1 MESVFKALSK
11 EYNSVKNNQDDNVAE
26 KRELLEEIVKYV
38 NSMEWL
44 KREKTKEKILFYIK
58 SGYDYDALCKEFGIT
73 YEAAKNAVKWASKQ
87 LKSKIGRTTVQLIRF
102 GYLEEARIAFYVG
115 IGKISRDNLF
125 VSELNAILPESKY
138 SAIYNLQDCIA
149 ELALLRKMSLAY
161 LDKYAEGVD
170 SSKLAYLLSLIEGDS
185 RKATWL
191 RPYIINMIQGYTKLE
206 DLLAMEEKIK
216 KEKYLY

>member
-58 SGYDYDALCKEFGIT
+58 SGYDYEALCKEFNIT

-87 LKSKIGRTTVQLIRF
+87 LKAKIGRNTVQLTRF
-102 GYLEEARIAFYVG
+102 GYIEEARVAFYVG
-115 IGKISRDNLF
+115 IGKISRENLF
-125 VSELNAILPESKY
+125 VSDLNGILPEGKY
-138 SAIYNLQDCIA
+138 SAIYNLQDCVA
-149 ELALLRKMSLAY
+149 ELALLRRMSLAY
-161 LDKYAEGVD
+161 LKKYADKVD
-170 SSKLAYLLSLIEGDS
+170 IKKMAYLLSLIEGES

-191 RPYIINMIQGYTKLE
+191 RPYIINMIQGYTTLE
-206 DLLAMEEKIK
+206 DLLGMEEKIK

>member
-1 MESVFKALSK
+1 MESIFKSLSK
-11 EYNSVKNNQDDNVAE
+11 EHNSVKNNPDEAVAA
-26 KRELLEEIVKYV
+26 KRELLEEIVEYV
-38 NSMEWL
+38 NSLSWL
-44 KREKTKEKILFYIK
+44 SRAKTKDKVRFFIK
-58 SGYDYDALCKEFGIT
+58 SGYDYEALCKEFGIT
-73 YEAAKNAVKWASKQ
+73 YESAKNAMKWASKQ
-87 LKSKIGRTTVQLIRF
+87 LKAKIGRNTIQLIKF
-102 GYLEEARIAFYVG
+102 GYIEEARIAFYVG

-125 VSELNAILPESKY
+125 VSELNGILPESKY

>member
-1 MESVFKALSK
+1 MESIFKALSK
-11 EYNSVKNNQDDNVAE
+11 EYNSVKDNPDAAVAE

-38 NSMEWL
+38 NSMTWL
-44 KREKTKEKILFYIK
+44 SRKATKEKISFYIK
-58 SGYDYDALCKEFGIT
+58 SGYDYGALCEEFNIT

-87 LKSKIGRTTVQLIRF
+87 LKAKIGRNTVQLIKF
-102 GYLEEARIAFYVG
+102 GYIEEARVAFYVG

-125 VSELNAILPESKY
+125 ISELNDILPESKY

-161 LDKYAEGVD
+161 LKKYSDKID
-170 SSKLAYLLSLIEGDS
+170 NKKMAYLLSLIEGES

-191 RPYIINMIQGYTKLE
+191 RPYVINMVQGYIKLE
-206 DLLAMEEKIK
+206 ALLEIEEKIK

>member
-1 MESVFKALSK
+1 MESIFKSLSK
-11 EYNSVKNNQDDNVAE
+11 EHNSVKNNPDKAVAV
-26 KRELLEEIVKYV
+26 KRELLEEIVEYV
-38 NSMEWL
+38 NSLSWL
-44 KREKTKEKILFYIK
+44 SRTKTKDKVRFFIK
-58 SGYDYDALCKEFGIT
+58 SGYDYEALCKEFGIT
-73 YEAAKNAVKWASKQ
+73 YESAKNAIKWASKQ
-87 LKSKIGRTTVQLIRF
+87 LKAKIGRNTVQLIRF
-102 GYLEEARIAFYVG
+102 GYIEEARVAFYVG

-125 VSELNAILPESKY
+125 VSDLNGILPESKY
-138 SAIYNLQDCIA
+138 SAIYTLQDCIA

>member
-1 MESVFKALSK
+1 M
-11 EYNSVKNNQDDNVAE
+11 
-26 KRELLEEIVKYV
+26 
-38 NSMEWL
+38 
-44 KREKTKEKILFYIK
+44 
-58 SGYDYDALCKEFGIT
+58 
-73 YEAAKNAVKWASKQ
+73 
-87 LKSKIGRTTVQLIRF
+87 
-102 GYLEEARIAFYVG
+102 
-115 IGKISRDNLF
+115 
-125 VSELNAILPESKY
+125 
-138 SAIYNLQDCIA
+138 QDCIA

>member
-1 MESVFKALSK
+1 MESIFKALSK
-11 EYNSVKNNQDDNVAE
+11 EYNSVKNNQDDGVAA
-26 KRELLEEIVKYV
+26 KRELLEEIVEYV
-38 NSMEWL
+38 NSMKWL
-44 KREKTKEKILFYIK
+44 TRVKTKEKIMFYIK
-58 SGYDYDALCKEFGIT
+58 SGYDYGALCKEFGIT

-87 LKSKIGRTTVQLIRF
+87 LKAKIGRTTVQLIRF
-102 GYLEEARIAFYVG
+102 GYIEEARVAFYVG

-125 VSELNAILPESKY
+125 MSDLNDILPESKY
-138 SAIYNLQDCIA
+138 SAIYTLQDCIT

-161 LDKYAEGVD
+161 LSKYAEKVD

-206 DLLAMEEKIK
+206 DLLAMEEKIR